1 MKAPALALVALLAL
15 GGCSASGTQD
25 EALAALRSQVAGVRA
40 AAEAGDHE
48 EALSRLNALR
58 SDALDMSR
66 QNELSDGDFRQILT
80 AALEVENSLAS
91 SPPVPGSTGEVDE
104 GEGTGDDPVVAQP
117 QERVDEQNQSLGG
130 SIRSGNP
137 GRGRDGAPGQAGQDG
152 QDGQDGADGI
162 DGRDGD

>member
-15 GGCSASGTQD
+15 SGCSASGTQD
-25 EALAALRSQVAGVRA
+25 EALSALRSQVAGVRA

-58 SDALDMSR
+58 SDALER
-66 QNELSDGDFRQILT
+66 QNELSDEDFRQILT
-80 AALEVENSLAS
+80 AAVEVERILS
-91 SPPVPGSTGEVDE
+91 SGTEPSEPTNEVDE
-104 GEGTGDDPVVAQP
+104 GDESDDGDDPVVAQP
-117 QERVDEQNQSLGG
+117 QEEVDEQQNQSLGG
-130 SIRSGNP
+130 SIGSGNP
-137 GRGRDGAPGQAGQDG
+137 GRGRDGAPGRAG